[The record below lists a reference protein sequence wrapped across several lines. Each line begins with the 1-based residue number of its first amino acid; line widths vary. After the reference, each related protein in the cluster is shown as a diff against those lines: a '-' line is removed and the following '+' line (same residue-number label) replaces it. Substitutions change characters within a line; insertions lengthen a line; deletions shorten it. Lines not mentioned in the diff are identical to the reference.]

1 MSKKSPKSTPSE
13 DTKNSDTRKNPAKL
27 TDPKSKESIEDDDFD
42 ASLYDDDL
50 KLVKAKEFQW
60 TIDQCTK

>member
-27 TDPKSKESIEDDDFD
+27 TDPKSKEFIEDDDFD

-50 KLVKAKEFQW
+50 KLDNFEDDEDDDF
-60 TIDQCTK
+60 